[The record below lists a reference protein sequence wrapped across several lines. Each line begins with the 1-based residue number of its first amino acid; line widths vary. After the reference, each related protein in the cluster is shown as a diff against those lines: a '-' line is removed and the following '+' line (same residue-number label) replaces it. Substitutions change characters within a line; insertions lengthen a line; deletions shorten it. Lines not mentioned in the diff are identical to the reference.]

1 MRREDRL
8 SAGGEACGGGKK
20 EKKESS
26 PQPDK
31 DTRVRAG
38 FSSTLF
44 VRLIYDNI

>member
-1 MRREDRL
+1 ML
-8 SAGGEACGGGKK
+8 GERHAVGERKK
-20 EKKESS
+20 RKKKSS

-31 DTRVRAG
+31 DMRVRAG